1 MYVFLLCEIVTEFCM
16 SFLVLWPYKYS
27 DNSIGDNEKWI
38 GLESMNMTRK
48 DVQVPIDMVQF
59 T

>member
-1 MYVFLLCEIVTEFCM
+1 MYSYSVTIVTEF
-16 SFLVLWPYKYS
+16 WPYKYS